1 MGMVIVMK
9 LRRDFVTNSSSS
21 SFIISRNDVTRGHL
35 LDILLE
41 MANKEAERS
50 YWNKEN
56 DGDEYSWDDVSGN
69 GVGHFHIK
77 EYMDEPYNKL
87 SLFDEAEEFNDVFVI
102 DNDDCGRYDWDIVEE
117 VLNEHG
123 INFSFGYCD

>member
-41 MANKEAERS
+41 IANKEVERWYS
-50 YWNKEN
+50 
-56 DGDEYSWDDVSGN
+56 DGDEYSWDDVTGN

-77 EYMDEPYNKL
+77 EYIDEPYEKY
-87 SLFDEAEEFNDVFVI
+87 SFFDQDEEFNNVFVI
-102 DNDDCGRYDWDIVEE
+102 DNDCCIRYDWDIVEE